1 MSRTTTARWFGLTV
15 AAALALAACAPG
27 SGGEETPEPSP
38 TATDTPTETEDPTE
52 DPGEEAEPITLT
64 VWDQEVRGG
73 QNEQIERLNAAFM
86 DEYPHITI
94 DRVSQS
100 FEDLATTLRLAI
112 TDNDAPDVV
121 QANNARNTMG
131 AFVAA
136 GQLLPLDSYAE
147 QFGWF
152 DRFPA
157 SILTY
162 SSYSEDAVTF
172 GAGNLYG
179 LPQVGE
185 VVGIYYSKSKL
196 AELGLEVPTTW
207 DEYENALEVA
217 KAAGE
222 IPMQLG
228 NIDGWPAMH
237 VFGPLQGGFVEAAEI
252 IDLGLGNP
260 GRTWVSDH
268 QESVAAHLVD
278 WVDKG
283 YFNDGVNGT
292 DYDAAWQALAQGE
305 GVFLP
310 AGSWLAADLGDAMG
324 DDVGFFVPD
333 SAFGGPATT
342 GGTGLPFAIT
352 TASANPDA
360 AALYIDFITSE
371 EAMDVIAET
380 GNLPVIRTA
389 ELAPASGINH
399 DIYTVFGVAS
409 ETGAILPYLDW
420 ATPTFYDTLAVGLQ
434 DLLAGRVA
442 PAAFLE
448 VLEADYAAFVGSA
461 G

>member
-1 MSRTTTARWFGLTV
+1 MSRTTTARWLGLTA

-27 SGGEETPEPSP
+27 TGSDDETTEPSP
-38 TATDTPTETEDPTE
+38 TETATESASEEPSET
-52 DPGEEAEPITLT
+52 GEEPVTLT

-73 QNEQIERLNAAFM
+73 QNEQIEQLNAAFM
-86 DEYPHITI
+86 AEYPHITI
-94 DRVSQS
+94 DRNSQS

-121 QANNARNTMG
+121 QANNGRNTMG

-136 GQLLPLDSYAE
+136 GQLLPLDDYAT

-152 DRFPA
+152 DRYPA

-162 SSYSEDAVTF
+162 STYSEDAVTF
-172 GAGNLYG
+172 GQGNLYG

-185 VVGIYYSKSKL
+185 VVGIFYSKSKL
-196 AELGLEVPTTW
+196 ADLGLEVPTTW
-207 DEYENALEVA
+207 DEFETALEAA

-228 NIDGWPAMH
+228 NIEGWPAMH
-237 VFGPLQGGFVEAAEI
+237 VFGPLQGGSIEAAEI

-260 GRTWVSDH
+260 GRTWVSAE
-268 QESVAAHLVD
+268 QEAVAAKLVE

-283 YFNDGVNGT
+283 YFNEGVNGT

-310 AGSWLAADLGDAMG
+310 AGSWVAADLGDAMG
-324 DDVGFFVPD
+324 DDVGFFVPN

-352 TASANPDA
+352 AASDAPDA

-371 EAMDVIAET
+371 AAMEIIAET

-389 ELAPASGINH
+389 ELAPADGVNH
-399 DIYTVFGVAS
+399 DVFTVFGQAT

-434 DLLAGRVA
+434 DLLAGQTS

-448 VLEADYAAFVGSA
+448 ALEADYAAFVGAA

>member
-1 MSRTTTARWFGLTV
+1 MSRKTTARWFGLTV

-27 SGGEETPEPSP
+27 TGTVDETEE
-38 TATDTPTETEDPTE
+38 PTETSSEESTPED
-52 DPGEEAEPITLT
+52 DGEPEPVTLT

-73 QNEQIERLNAAFM
+73 QNEQIEQLNAAFM
-86 DEYPHITI
+86 EANPHITI

-121 QANNARNTMG
+121 QANNGRNTMG

-136 GQLLPLDSYAE
+136 GQLLPLDDYAA
-147 QFGWF
+147 QYGWT

-157 SILTY
+157 SILTF
-162 SSYSEDAVTF
+162 STYSEDAVTF
-172 GAGNLYG
+172 GQGNLYG

-185 VVGIYYSKSKL
+185 VVGIFYSKSKL
-196 AELGLEVPTTW
+196 ADLGLEVPTTW
-207 DEYENALEVA
+207 DQFETALEAA

-228 NIDGWPAMH
+228 NIEGWPAMH
-237 VFGPLQGGFVEAAEI
+237 VYGPLQGATVDSAEI

-260 GRTWVSDH
+260 GRSWVTPDN
-268 QESVAAHLVD
+268 EAVAAHLAD
-278 WVDKG
+278 WVAKG
-283 YFNDGVNGT
+283 YFNEGVNGT
-292 DYDAAWQALAQGE
+292 DYDAAWQALANGE

-310 AGSWLAADLGDAMG
+310 AGSWLAADLESAMG
-324 DDVGFFVPD
+324 DDVGFFMPN
-333 SAFGGPATT
+333 SAAGGPATT

-352 TASANPDA
+352 AASDAPDA
-360 AALYIDFITSE
+360 AAAYIDFITSDS
-371 EAMDVIAET
+371 AMEIITAT

-389 ELAPASGINH
+389 ELAPASGINA
-399 DIYTVFGVAS
+399 DVFKVFGEVT
-409 ETGAILPYLDW
+409 ETGALLPYLDW
-420 ATPTFYDTLAVGLQ
+420 STPTFYDTLAKGLQ
-434 DLLAGRVA
+434 DLIAGQID
-442 PAAFLE
+442 PAGFGEA
-448 VLEADYAAFVGSA
+448 LEADYAAFVGSA

>member
-1 MSRTTTARWFGLTV
+1 MSRTTTARWLGLTA

-27 SGGEETPEPSP
+27 TGSDDETTEPSP
-38 TATDTPTETEDPTE
+38 TETASETEEPTET
-52 DPGEEAEPITLT
+52 GEEPVTLT

-86 DEYPHITI
+86 EEYPHITI

-121 QANNARNTMG
+121 QANNGRNTMG

-136 GQLLPLDSYAE
+136 GQLLPLDDYAAE
-147 QFGWF
+147 HGWF

-162 SSYSEDAVTF
+162 STYSEDAVTF
-172 GAGNLYG
+172 GQGNLYG

-185 VVGIYYSKSKL
+185 VVGIFYSKAKL

-207 DEYENALEVA
+207 ADFETALETA

-228 NIDGWPAMH
+228 NIEGWPAMH
-237 VFGPLQGGFVEAAEI
+237 VFGPLQGGSIPSAEI

-260 GRTWVSDH
+260 GATWITPE
-268 QESVAAHLVD
+268 QEAVAAHLVD
-278 WVDKG
+278 WVNKG

-292 DYDAAWQALAQGE
+292 DYDAAWQALAQGD

-324 DDVGFFVPD
+324 DDVGFFVPESD
-333 SAFGGPATT
+333 FGGPATT

-352 TASANPDA
+352 AASDAPDA
-360 AALYIDFITSE
+360 AALYIDYITSDA
-371 EAMDVIAET
+371 AMEIIAET

-389 ELAPASGINH
+389 ELAPADGINR
-399 DIYTVFGVAS
+399 DVFTVFGQVT

-434 DLLAGRVA
+434 DLLAGQTA

-448 VLEADYAAFVGSA
+448 SLEADYAAFVGDA